1 MATRSKGPK
10 VEGTYMSSLYRTQRV
25 NVTPELATQWLE
37 TQEGNRPIKQ
47 SVVEKYAMSMRDG
60 EWAET
65 GETIKF
71 DIHEHLIDGQHRLF
85 AVMEAELIIPFEVV
99 WGLPTSA
106 RDRMDTG
113 SIRSGSDVLGM
124 HGVSYPRAVFPAL
137 GILKSYLA
145 GQLPSIYYSGHH
157 RISNA
162 EAYDMFLRYPGI
174 EHSATVTANIPM
186 LRRLIPRSYA
196 AFLHYIFAQTSAEA
210 NGTFWAKLV
219 SGADLGRDDAVLH
232 LRERLIANKSAMGR
246 SKLDITTFLALS
258 IKAWNGFRR
267 GKPVYRIQYSPT
279 KEQFPRAI

>member
-1 MATRSKGPK
+1 MVKTTK
-10 VEGTYMSSLYRTQRV
+10 VQGTYMSSLYKTQRV
-25 NVTPELATQWLE
+25 NVTPLIANQWLE
-37 TQEGNRPIKQ
+37 TQEGNRPVKQ
-47 SVVEKYAMSMRDG
+47 TVVERYAMSMRDG

-145 GQLPSIYYSGHH
+145 GQLPSIYHSGRN

-162 EAYDMFLRYPGI
+162 EAYDMFLQHPGI
-174 EHSATVTANIPM
+174 EHSATVTANINM
-186 LRRLIPRSYA
+186 LRRLMPRSYA
-196 AFLHYIFAQTSAEA
+196 AFLHYIFSNVSAEA

-232 LRERLIANKSAMGR
+232 LRERLIANKSATGR
-246 SKLDITTFLALS
+246 LKMDITTFLALS
-258 IKAWNGFRR
+258 IKAWNGYRR
-267 GKPVYRIQYSPT
+267 GKPVYRVQYRPT
-279 KEQFPRAI
+279 FEQFPRAI

>member
-1 MATRSKGPK
+1 MVKTTK
-10 VEGTYMSSLYRTQRV
+10 VQGTYMSSLYKTQRV
-25 NVTPELATQWLE
+25 NVTPLIANQWLE
-37 TQEGNRPIKQ
+37 TQEGNRPVKQ
-47 SVVEKYAMSMRDG
+47 TVVERYAMSMRDG

-145 GQLPSIYYSGHH
+145 GQLPSIYHSGRN

-162 EAYDMFLRYPGI
+162 EAYDMFLQHPGI
-174 EHSATVTANIPM
+174 EHSATVTANINM
-186 LRRLIPRSYA
+186 LRRLMPRSYA
-196 AFLHYIFAQTSAEA
+196 TFLHYIFSNVSAEA

-219 SGADLGRDDAVLH
+219 SGADLGHGDAVLH
-232 LRERLIANKSAMGR
+232 LRERLIANKSAVGR
-246 SKLDITTFLALS
+246 ARMDITTFLALS
-258 IKAWNGFRR
+258 INAWNGYRR
-267 GKPVYRIQYSPT
+267 GKPVYRVQYRPT
-279 KEQFPRAI
+279 FEQFPRAI

>member
-1 MATRSKGPK
+1 MVKTTK
-10 VEGTYMSSLYRTQRV
+10 VQGTYMSSLYKTQRV
-25 NVTPELATQWLE
+25 NVTPLIANQWLE
-37 TQEGNRPIKQ
+37 TQEGNRPVKQ
-47 SVVEKYAMSMRDG
+47 TVVERYAMSMRDG

-145 GQLPSIYYSGHH
+145 GQLPSIYHSGRN

-162 EAYDMFLRYPGI
+162 EAYDMFLQHPGI
-174 EHSATVTANIPM
+174 EHSATVTANINM
-186 LRRLIPRSYA
+186 LRRLMPRSYA
-196 AFLHYIFAQTSAEA
+196 AFLHYIFSNISAEA
-210 NGTFWAKLV
+210 NDTFWTKLV
-219 SGADLGRDDAVLH
+219 SGADLGHDDAVLH
-232 LRERLIANKSAMGR
+232 LRERLIANKVAVGR
-246 SKLDITTFLALS
+246 AKMDITTFLALS
-258 IKAWNGFRR
+258 IKAWNGYRR
-267 GKPVYRIQYSPT
+267 GKPVYRVQYRPT
-279 KEQFPRAI
+279 FEQFPRAI